1 VLVSVGQDYHNLFV
15 VDLLHKIELGV
26 WKLIINH
33 LFRMLYV
40 IPGKGT
46 ELVGI
51 LNDR

>member
-15 VDLLHKIELGV
+15 VDLLHEIELGV

-33 LFRMLYV
+33 LIRMLYA

-51 LNDR
+51 LDDR